1 MNDHSPLR
9 SAWTESLA
17 RGERPD
23 ADALRRHL
31 RAVHRE
37 HAGFTETCAR
47 ACRDAAGRSSYEW
60 LAEVVS
66 DAERGHVLDLACG
79 SGPLLEVLHARDSG
93 LRLTGADMCPEEL
106 ALARNRLPAGA
117 AELVQAD
124 AQDMAALPDA
134 SVDVVLC
141 HWALTLMAPV
151 APVLDEVRRVLVPGG
166 RFAALVDG
174 PMDAAPGYGAV
185 HDLIYGHVQAEL
197 PGYGEVD
204 LGDPRVRDM
213 ASLVDLVKQAF
224 PDADVAVETGVVT
237 MEGPCEEVAEAAA
250 GFFYAAFIL
259 SPERRVRMLRALAA
273 LLATFT
279 ATPEGQQARGRFAMP
294 VNRLLVSRKA
304 PESAAGT
311 C

>member
-17 RGERPD
+17 RGEHPD
-23 ADALRRHL
+23 GDALRRHL
-31 RAVHRE
+31 RAVHRD

-60 LAEVVS
+60 LAEIVP
-66 DAERGHVLDLACG
+66 DADGGHVLDLACG
-79 SGPLLEVLHARDSG
+79 SGPLLEILHARDAG
-93 LRLTGADMCPEEL
+93 LHLTGADMCPEEL
-106 ALARNRLPAGA
+106 SLARKRLPDGA
-117 AELVQAD
+117 AELLQTD
-124 AQDMAALPDA
+124 AQDMAALPDG

-141 HWALTLMAPV
+141 HWALTLMDPV

-174 PMDAAPGYGAV
+174 PMEAAPGYEAV

-213 ASLVDLVKQAF
+213 ASLVDLVHAAF
-224 PDADVAVETGVVT
+224 PDADVTVETGVVT
-237 MEGPCEEVAEAAA
+237 MEGPGEEVAEAAA

-259 SPERRVRMLRALAA
+259 SPERRARMLRDLAA
-273 LLATFT
+273 LLAGLTRT
-279 ATPEGQQARGRFAMP
+279 SYAPDGPERKGRFAMP
-294 VNRLLVSRKA
+294 VNRLLVA
-304 PESAAGT
+304 F
-311 C
+311 